1 MVVAM
6 ATNVHLGEV
15 PTSRLLGHSQGLA
28 PPWTSALHAKDN
40 LSKGVTPNAITASSS
55 GTSPVI
61 AKTQKSLMDNN
72 WQWLG

>member
-1 MVVAM
+1 MRTRNRGYYYVSSCA
-6 ATNVHLGEV
+6 LS
-15 PTSRLLGHSQGLA
+15 SRASSIA

-61 AKTQKSLMDNN
+61 AETQKSLMDNN
-72 WQWLG
+72 RQWLG